1 MWTAQ
6 VRVLTLDLAE
16 GQNEKKYM
24 ARSSVSIDV
33 GIAGI

>member
-1 MWTAQ
+1 MWTVQ

-24 ARSSVSIDV
+24 ARSSVSIDAGNV
-33 GIAGI
+33 GI

>member
-6 VRVLTLDLAE
+6 VRVLTRYSRR
-16 GQNEKKYM
+16 GNEKKYM

-33 GIAGI
+33 GNARI